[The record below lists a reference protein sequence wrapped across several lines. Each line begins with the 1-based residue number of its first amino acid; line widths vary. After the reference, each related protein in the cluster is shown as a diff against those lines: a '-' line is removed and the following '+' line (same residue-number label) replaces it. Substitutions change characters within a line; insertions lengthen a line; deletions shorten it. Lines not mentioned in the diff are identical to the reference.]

1 MKSFA
6 TAFSLLLLGIQL
18 SAQITFSLDTL
29 AKIEQVLNRYKSV
42 NPGIQVSIS
51 RNGILLFSSANGMAD
66 LEHNVPLTTS
76 SVIEAGSVSKQ
87 FTAAAVLLL
96 EQQGKLSL
104 EDDIRKVIPEIK
116 DYGRPIL
123 IRNMMQ
129 HTSGLK
135 DWGSVV
141 AISGWPRTTKTYS
154 NDDAL
159 YIITQQKTL
168 NNQPGNEFI
177 YSNSNYN
184 LLAILVQRISGMSLA
199 DFSRE
204 NIFKPAGMLHT
215 EWRADFRK
223 IVPNRA
229 IAYSK
234 NGETYLANMPNEYVY
249 GNGGLITTTEDLLRW
264 NDYYTGGQLGNPSLL
279 QKQVTSSRFT
289 NGLQHN
295 YAAGIFLEKF
305 NGLQLWTHNGATAG
319 YRSNLDY
326 FPSLHLSIAWL
337 SNTSEFDRS
346 SFNLTD
352 ALREIFVGRKIAQD
366 TNNPTVATTGFKPDL
381 NKYTGW
387 FKNTRNNT
395 GLNLTV
401 ENGAIVSSTSS
412 QSLVPVANDGFMMGS
427 NNIRFLP
434 GYQRFY
440 FISPAR
446 DSIVFAKMQAP
457 DLTPAKMQEYVG
469 EYYSDEAVCK
479 FIVRVKDNGLVL
491 IQEPSREFKL
501 SPTFKDGFEAP
512 LGTILF
518 ERNNNKKVNQFSVS
532 IARARNIQFDKTK

>member
-1 MKSFA
+1 MKSFIVA
-6 TAFSLLLLGIQL
+6 LFLLIGIQL
-18 SAQITFSLDTL
+18 SAQITFSPDTA
-29 AKIEQVLNRYKSV
+29 AKIEQVLNRYKSI

-51 RNGILLFSSANGMAD
+51 RNGALLFSKAYGMAD

-104 EDDIRKVIPEIK
+104 EDDIRKFIPEIK
-116 DYGRPIL
+116 NYGRPIL
-123 IRNMMQ
+123 IRNMIQ

-135 DWGSVV
+135 DWGSVA
-141 AISGWPRTTKTYS
+141 AISGWPRSTKTYS

-159 YIITQQKTL
+159 YIIAHQKTL
-168 NNQPGNEFI
+168 NNQPGDEFI

-184 LLAILVQRISGMSLA
+184 LMAILVQRVSGMNLA

-204 NIFKPAGMLHT
+204 HIFKPAGMLHT

-264 NDYYTGGQLGNPSLL
+264 NDYYTSGKLGNPSLL
-279 QKQVTSSRFT
+279 PKQVTSSKFT
-289 NGLQHN
+289 NGLEHY

-319 YRSNLDY
+319 YRANLDY
-326 FPSLHLSIAWL
+326 FPSLQLSIAWL

-346 SFNLTD
+346 SFNLTE
-352 ALREIFVGRKIAQD
+352 ALREIFVGRKNVPD
-366 TNNPTVATTGFKPDL
+366 TNRPILPIADFKQDL

-387 FKNTRNNT
+387 FKNTRSST

-401 ENGAIVSSTSS
+401 KNGAIVSATSS
-412 QSLVPVANDGFMMGS
+412 QPLVPVADNGFMMGS
-427 NNIRFLP
+427 NSIRFFP

-440 FISPAR
+440 LISTAR
-446 DSIVFAKMQAP
+446 DSILFTRMQAP

-469 EYYSDEAVCK
+469 EYYSDEAACR
-479 FIVRVKDNGLVL
+479 FIVRLKNNELVL

-501 SPTFKDGFEAP
+501 SPTYKDGFESP

-518 ERNNNKKVNQFSVS
+518 EQNKNKKITKLSIS